1 MPVTE
6 RKKESCEML
15 ATFSESLTH
24 EVVSQTRI
32 TGSETRQ
39 DYHLKGILWCIRKQ
53 EKDNLPDEGEKNQMN
68 ECRERESES

>member
-15 ATFSESLTH
+15 ATFTESLTH

-39 DYHLKGILWCIRKQ
+39 DYHLKGVLRFIRKQ
-53 EKDNLPDEGEKNQMN
+53 EKDNLPDEGEKN
-68 ECRERESES
+68 ECRERK